1 MKKTLQITEQNAR
14 KLYAKA
20 SAEFRTTLE
29 DTFGKEF
36 FSMNITDRI
45 KTYEDACDELGEQP
59 INEDLL
65 RSAGFTEDEIN
76 YRKLKTIT
84 KALNEG
90 WVADYTNDK
99 QEKWWPWF
107 HHPVSSSGFVF
118 DDALYYYSSATAGSG
133 SRLCFKNSDLAEYA
147 GKQFTEL
154 YKNFIL

>member
-1 MKKTLQITEQNAR
+1 MKTLQITEQNAR

-36 FSMNITDRI
+36 FSMNITERI
-45 KTYEDACDELGEQP
+45 KTYKDACDELGEQP

-65 RSAGFTEDEIN
+65 RSVGFTEHEIN
-76 YRKLKTIT
+76 YRKIKTIT

-107 HHPVSSSGFVF
+107 EVSSSGFVF
-118 DDALYYYSSATAGSG
+118 DGRYCYYSAVSAGNG
-133 SRLCFKNSDLAEYA
+133 SRLCFKDSDLAEYA

>member
-1 MKKTLQITEQNAR
+1 MKTLQITEKNAR

-36 FSMNITDRI
+36 FSMNITNRI

-59 INEDLL
+59 INEDLF

-76 YRKLKTIT
+76 YRKIKTIT
-84 KALNEG
+84 RALNEG

-107 HHPVSSSGFVF
+107 RVSSSGFVF
-118 DDALYYYSSATAGSG
+118 DGTNYYYSSADAGDG
-133 SRLCFKNSDLAEYA
+133 SRLCFKDSDLAEYA

>member
-1 MKKTLQITEQNAR
+1 MKTLQITEQNAR

-36 FSMNITDRI
+36 FSMNITNRI

-59 INEDLL
+59 INEDLF
-65 RSAGFTEDEIN
+65 RSAGCTEDEIN
-76 YRKLKTIT
+76 YRKIKTIT
-84 KALNEG
+84 RALNEV

-107 HHPVSSSGFVF
+107 KVSSSGFVF
-118 DDALYYYSSATAGSG
+118 GGTGCDCSDAGAGLG
-133 SRLCFKNSDLAEYA
+133 SRICFKDSDLAEYA

>member
-1 MKKTLQITEQNAR
+1 MKTLQITEKNAR

-36 FSMNITDRI
+36 FSMNITERI

-59 INEDLL
+59 INEDLF

-76 YRKLKTIT
+76 YRKIKTIT
-84 KALNEG
+84 RALNEV

-107 HHPVSSSGFVF
+107 KVSSSGFVF
-118 DDALYYYSSATAGSG
+118 RDTIYYSSYADAGGG
-133 SRLCFKNSDLAEYA
+133 SRLCFKDSDLAEYA

-154 YKNFIL
+154 YKNLIL

>member
-1 MKKTLQITEQNAR
+1 MKTLQITEKNAR

-45 KTYEDACDELGEQP
+45 KSYEDACDELGEQP
-59 INEDLL
+59 INEDLF

-76 YRKLKTIT
+76 YRKIKTIT
-84 KALNEG
+84 RALNEG

-107 HHPVSSSGFVF
+107 KVSSSGFVVVAASYRYS
-118 DDALYYYSSATAGSG
+118 DAGAGDG
-133 SRLCFKNSDLAEYA
+133 SRLCFKNRDLAEYA